1 MFVRIFVVAY
11 NLSVFIIFLPLNIMI
26 IWINMVIIFCVPITE
41 SLHSL
46 TLAANRLFVMAGM
59 SSFGR
64 SFVYLI
70 LLIISW
76 LFGTIAAVQT
86 FLLIQGPKYNLQTYR
101 YHADKYYSAEMK
113 TARLILYLIALG
125 LALVMYVV
133 VILKIIFQRNKIL
146 SEDIKLFI
154 QAVIPFFWLVLF
166 AIVTQYQLI
175 TKLHMGELGDVI
187 YTILGRSMPAVHCTV
202 YMIFNRTLRTEVLIL
217 LRFRKQITFENTVK
231 RISQNRSTT
240 MYKS

>member
-26 IWINMVIIFCVPITE
+26 IWIICKTKNLRKYWSYRII
-41 SLHSL
+41 
-46 TLAANRLFVMAGM
+46 ANIAMADN
-59 SSFGR
+59 
-64 SFVYLI
+64 I
-70 LLIISW
+70 LLFTVISAGVMGIW
-76 LFGTIAAVQT
+76 NVSLPVT
-86 FLLIQGPKYNLQTYR
+86 LLKGPKYNLQTYR